1 MVGLAVWSIE
11 FAHASLTASRRSF
24 VISPSSEERAA
35 RSRTN
40 CRMWYRTDGCD
51 RNRSTTGPSVP
62 IIPRV
67 LDDLDVRELPQA
79 NPLQGPPNQVSGL
92 QEDEPTAPF
101 QLPGG
106 LDDDLDPC
114 RIHEHQAGEIEREI
128 PADLDLVGQCLRQRR
143 DVREVDLTDEAE
155 PSGLGGSSELEQ
167 HGG

>member
-24 VISPSSEERAA
+24 VISPSSAERAA

-40 CRMWYRTDGCD
+40 CRCWYRTDAFD

-62 IIPRV
+62 IILRV

-79 NPLQGPPNQVSGL
+79 NPFQGPTNQVPGL
-92 QEDEPTAPF
+92 EEDEPTPPL

-106 LDDDLDPC
+106 LDDHLDPGGV
-114 RIHEHQAGEIEREI
+114 HEHQAGE
-128 PADLDLVGQCLRQRR
+128 
-143 DVREVDLTDEAE
+143 
-155 PSGLGGSSELEQ
+155 
-167 HGG
+167 